1 MKVENFDKK
10 YLTDVVELWNEA
22 VAKETFYKPFTNEIF
37 TKKFLENKFFEN
49 EGFKLLFD
57 GDKLVGF
64 GHGIVNDNDA
74 HPGFITCVV
83 VREGY
88 RRQGLGSKILSLLE
102 EYILGKGKKLIR
114 LFFLNPI
121 NLEWFVP
128 GTKADHPNAAGIAYN
143 TPFYFLLLANG
154 YNTRT
159 QEDTYYVDITT
170 YEIPEKVLQREKE
183 NAKDGYNITLYDPEK
198 HHGFKELFI
207 DGLNNPGWYQTV
219 KANLAM
225 ENPDPMLIA
234 EKDGEIVGWTGPM
247 HNEPSGRGY
256 FAGIGVHP
264 KTQGRGLGKSLFC
277 HLCDESRK
285 NGAKFMTLFTG
296 STNPARNIYLSAGFK
311 VIQSFATMYKEFK

>member
-1 MKVENFDKK
+1 MVTKNFDTK
-10 YLTDVVELWNEA
+10 YLDKVVKLWNDA
-22 VAKETFYKPFTNEIF
+22 VARETFYKPFTNETF
-37 TKKFLENKFFEN
+37 TKKFLDNKFFEN

-57 GDKLVGF
+57 GEKLIGF
-64 GHGIVNDNDA
+64 GHAIVNDNEA
-74 HPGFITCVV
+74 HPGFITFVAIDKD
-83 VREGY
+83 Y
-88 RRQGLGSKILSLLE
+88 RRQGLGSKLLRLLE
-102 EYILGKGKKLIR
+102 EYLLAKGKKIIR
-114 LFFLNPI
+114 LYFFNPI
-121 NLEWFVP
+121 NLEWIIP
-128 GTKADHPNAAGIAYN
+128 GTEADHPNAAGIAFN

-170 YEIPEKVLQREKE
+170 YRLPEKVLKREEE
-183 NAKDGYNITLYDPEK
+183 NAKDGFNITLYDKRK

-207 DGLNNPGWYQTV
+207 DGLNNPGWYAVVQD
-219 KANLAM
+219 NLSK

-234 EKDGEIVGWTGPM
+234 EKDGQILGWTGPM
-247 HNEPSGRGY
+247 HNETSGRGY

-264 KTQGRGLGKSLFC
+264 KAQGRGLGKSLFC

-311 VIQSFATMYKEFK
+311 VVQSFGTMYKEFK